1 MQLYYR
7 ILPKEVSMTLR
18 MKLFA
23 SFLFVIFLMSIIII
37 LSWKAM
43 NDMDTCATMSSKTE
57 RSLIEFQ
64 GATLNEVRFIL
75 FKHEKYL
82 HKSREFCESA
92 IQLITEAAHMSRN
105 IDSTKELELFA
116 LKTSQFKEYLD
127 KIASLEENEKT
138 ELNKIVII
146 EEDLVNM
153 LLRIISKTE
162 RAFDEKSKPMF
173 IIQGETYKCIR
184 EINRARAYILEFINN
199 PSEKNKK
206 IIEDSLREMS
216 QTFAVVA
223 ENMVSAE
230 GKQDIEAI
238 EKASQAFAPHVRAL
252 IHSIENRLQE
262 QKRIAAFVE
271 ETTEHGEKLS
281 DYMQIRIT
289 DAAATAYRMLAIA
302 GLFTLLTG
310 MLTAFFL
317 SRNVARQLGADP
329 ALLATVAQRVT
340 DGDYSIDDG
349 RPHMGVFHHL
359 VLMVAAL
366 KTHIEDAR
374 QQTALAQQ
382 QSEEAAAAT
391 EKARQA
397 QAAAESARQE
407 GMLAAAGQLE
417 GVTAIVSTA
426 SEQLS
431 AQIEQS
437 ERGAAEQAARVSE
450 TATAVEEMNATVL
463 EIAKN
468 ASEAAKISAST
479 KGKAAEGA
487 QVVKSVVEAITTVQ
501 NDTVTLK
508 DDMNTLAARAQDIS
522 RIMGVISDIADQTN
536 LLALNAAIEAARA
549 GEAGRGFAVVADEV
563 RKLAEKTMASTTDV
577 GNAINAIQ
585 QSVSA
590 STQQVDATVKN
601 VENATSMAT
610 HSGETL
616 QEIVSMADSTADQV
630 HAIAT
635 ASEEQ
640 SSTTEEITKSI
651 AQVNSIA
658 SETSSAMQEAAKAV
672 ADMAHQAQILS
683 QLIDEMKRG

>member
-1 MQLYYR
+1 MC
-7 ILPKEVSMTLR
+7 
-18 MKLFA
+18 
-23 SFLFVIFLMSIIII
+23 IIVA

-43 NDMDTCATMSSKTE
+43 GDMDRRATMSSNTE
-57 RSLIEFQ
+57 RSLINFQ
-64 GATLNEVRFIL
+64 DAATNQTRFIL
-75 FKHEKYL
+75 FQEDKYL
-82 HKSREFCESA
+82 LQAQKNCDIAVTLLESA
-92 IQLITEAAHMSRN
+92 VNAAVDPRT
-105 IDSTKELELFA
+105 IDM
-116 LKTSQFKEYLD
+116 LKKFSMQMSQFKEYLN
-127 KIASLEENEKT
+127 KIAQLIKNENSNIEKIAAIEDALVKQLMHIITRT
-138 ELNKIVII
+138 EQAFEMKPKAMFLVQGATNKGI
-146 EEDLVNM
+146 
-153 LLRIISKTE
+153 
-162 RAFDEKSKPMF
+162 RA
-173 IIQGETYKCIR
+173 
-184 EINRARAYILEFINN
+184 INRARIYMREFISN
-199 PSEKNKK
+199 PSAENKK
-206 IIEDSLREMS
+206 VVQDALLEIP
-216 QTFAVVA
+216 QAFAVIA
-223 ENMVSAE
+223 ENMASAE
-230 GKQDIEAI
+230 GQQDIAKVEKTAETYAPQVLRLMEDI
-238 EKASQAFAPHVRAL
+238 EKRLKEQEVIAGFVNKTTADG
-252 IHSIENRLQE
+252 EN
-262 QKRIAAFVE
+262 
-271 ETTEHGEKLS
+271 LS
-281 DYMQIRIT
+281 DYTQDRIS
-289 DAAATAYRMLAIA
+289 AAAANTYRLLAITGVLAILA
-302 GLFTLLTG
+302 GF
-310 MLTAFFL
+310 LTAIFL

-651 AQVNSIA
+651 EQVNSIA

>member
-1 MQLYYR
+1 MC
-7 ILPKEVSMTLR
+7 
-18 MKLFA
+18 
-23 SFLFVIFLMSIIII
+23 IIVA

-43 NDMDTCATMSSKTE
+43 GDMDRRATMSSNTE
-57 RSLIEFQ
+57 RSLINFQ
-64 GATLNEVRFIL
+64 DAATNQTRFIL
-75 FKHEKYL
+75 FQEDKYL
-82 HKSREFCESA
+82 LQAQKNCDIAVTLLENA
-92 IQLITEAAHMSRN
+92 VNAAVDPRT
-105 IDSTKELELFA
+105 IDM
-116 LKTSQFKEYLD
+116 LKKFSMQMSQFKEYLN
-127 KIASLEENEKT
+127 KIAQLIKNENSNIEKIAAIEDALVKQLMHIITRT
-138 ELNKIVII
+138 EQAFEMKPKAMFLVQGATNKGI
-146 EEDLVNM
+146 
-153 LLRIISKTE
+153 
-162 RAFDEKSKPMF
+162 RA
-173 IIQGETYKCIR
+173 
-184 EINRARAYILEFINN
+184 INRARIYMREFISN
-199 PSEKNKK
+199 PSAENKK
-206 IIEDSLREMS
+206 VVQDALLEIP
-216 QTFAVVA
+216 QAFAVIA
-223 ENMVSAE
+223 ENMASAE
-230 GKQDIEAI
+230 GQQDIAKVEKTAETYAPQVLRLMEDI
-238 EKASQAFAPHVRAL
+238 EKRLKEQEVIAGFVNKTTADG
-252 IHSIENRLQE
+252 EN
-262 QKRIAAFVE
+262 
-271 ETTEHGEKLS
+271 LS
-281 DYMQIRIT
+281 DYTQDRIS
-289 DAAATAYRMLAIA
+289 AAAANTYRLLAITGVLAILA
-302 GLFTLLTG
+302 GF
-310 MLTAFFL
+310 LTAIFL
-317 SRNVARQLGADP
+317 SRNVGRQLGADP
-329 ALLATVAQRVT
+329 AELATVAQRVT
-340 DGDYSIDDG
+340 DGDYNIDDG

-601 VENATSMAT
+601 VENATTMAT
-610 HSGETL
+610 HSGTTL